1 MHNRFI
7 NNYDGPYATVLQ
19 FNRTVVERFIMLTGF
34 GGTITLASLP
44 HRAYLERRLEGEENP
59 YYKVNATADGWAVQ
73 INGQKILEGIQ
84 KKPSKKISD
93 DVRFAREFNFSFR
106 HALADCVRG
115 ETMSGAKDELFRPK
129 LFYTLLGVGSI
140 AVGQAI
146 FGNSPTDYI
155 INTLLELPMEFA
167 LINFGLRR
175 VLKIPAGVRL
185 REGGLE
191 GFLPPVKIEKYAVGR
206 GYLGFKGRTLVAAQD
221 LSNK

>member
-1 MHNRFI
+1 MVVTELISGMPNIPSQEELDPFPSETSIQSENGMHNRFI

-93 DVRFAREFNFSFR
+93 DVRFAREFNFTRF
-106 HALADCVRG
+106 
-115 ETMSGAKDELFRPK
+115 
-129 LFYTLLGVGSI
+129 
-140 AVGQAI
+140 
-146 FGNSPTDYI
+146 
-155 INTLLELPMEFA
+155 
-167 LINFGLRR
+167 
-175 VLKIPAGVRL
+175 
-185 REGGLE
+185 
-191 GFLPPVKIEKYAVGR
+191 
-206 GYLGFKGRTLVAAQD
+206 
-221 LSNK
+221 